1 MEARC
6 PINPII
12 LQIVMALAHLNDPTN
27 DYDDESAA
35 RTRRTIMHAALGIST
50 YLEWMFGDRT
60 RALKIHSHAAIHYRT
75 QRGKRLGTT
84 LREESPQKSR
94 ISLLEDTTLGYLDLV
109 RKEYPSS
116 VIQAS
121 AGTAN
126 TFRDLTDYDYARSLK
141 AEDLD
146 NLIET
151 VYSACHADRNDA
163 RRTRLGNASWD
174 ALPPTFEHFY
184 PGPPYSIWI
193 PFQREGPTLNSMTIA
208 STTEYNLYC
217 QRRRQSNDHLLDDD
231 VYLLPMDNSY
241 GSIDRTWSHLERDFN
256 LVNDYHS
263 HFIDGTGPAI
273 RQLPQVLY
281 GPRQPD
287 TFHHRSHARR
297 DRTFQST
304 LDSVPFHITSWPLLE
319 PVTPPVIIGGVER
332 WCVLIGQTH
341 DVPERTPTDPQW
353 SEPVEATTDHLQYRS
368 MAFWDFQ
375 P

>member
-1 MEARC
+1 MLHSEFPATS
-6 PINPII
+6 IG
-12 LQIVMALAHLNDPTN
+12 V
-27 DYDDESAA
+27 
-35 RTRRTIMHAALGIST
+35 ST
-50 YLEWMFGDRT
+50 YLGWMFGDRT
-60 RALKIHSHAAIHYRT
+60 RALKLHSHAAIHYRT
-75 QRGKRLGTT
+75 RRGKRLGTT
-84 LREESPQKSR
+84 LREESPQRSR
-94 ISLLEDTTLGYLDLV
+94 LSLLEDTTLGYLDLI

-151 VYSACHADRNDA
+151 VYSACHVDRNDV

-193 PFQREGPTLNSMTIA
+193 PFQREDPTLNSMTIA

-217 QRRRQSNDHLLDDD
+217 QWRRQSNDHLLDDD

-273 RQLPQVLY
+273 RQLPHVLY
-281 GPRQPD
+281 GPRQPG
-287 TFHHRSHARR
+287 TFRHRSHARR

-304 LDSVPFHITSWPLLE
+304 LDRVPFHITSWPLLE

-332 WCVLIGQTH
+332 WSVLIGQTH
-341 DVPERTPTDPQW
+341 DGPQRTPTDPQW
-353 SEPVEATTDHLQYRS
+353 SEPVEATTDRLQYRS